1 MTNLLDICKINFTFG
16 KNNLTVMQTKLL
28 VLSHFT
34 ALHFIGVLA
43 SHIVFNCSAAGISLN
58 TKNISWQLADSIPF
72 KSERVTQTDSI
83 IVNGSTKT
91 VFPLFGAFEERKWA
105 EGWNPTL
112 LYPATETIAEGTTFK
127 TKSHGFGEPD
137 YTWLVNK
144 YDSKKLFIQYLV
156 ISPNRYWTITVQ
168 CNKLAGNKTL
178 ARVTYSFT
186 GLNET
191 GNHLNN
197 HLLSKMYEHH
207 LKDWEQ
213 AINAYLDKQKSH
225 S

>member
-1 MTNLLDICKINFTFG
+1 
-16 KNNLTVMQTKLL
+16 MQTKFL
-28 VLSHFT
+28 VLSHFA
-34 ALHFIGVLA
+34 ALHFIGVLV
-43 SHIVFNCSAAGISLN
+43 SHLVLTISGGGGAPGN
-58 TKNISWQLADSIPF
+58 SKISERTTDSIPF

-83 IVNGSTKT
+83 ILNGSTTT

-112 LYPATETIAEGTTFK
+112 VYPATETIAEGTTFK

-168 CNKLAGNKTL
+168 CNKLAANKTL
-178 ARVTYSFT
+178 ALITYSFT

-191 GNHLNN
+191 GNHLNG
-197 HLLSKMYEHH
+197 HLLNKIYEHH